1 MSFILDALRRAE
13 AERQRGGVPGLHDQ
27 PAMAPSGAAP
37 SLAQADERGAMTP
50 VLWSG
55 AGLLLVAALTVAW
68 WLGSGGVQP
77 VAPTTA
83 ALPAKPPMVLQQAPA
98 PRPDAPL
105 VMPDQPVAVQA
116 LWRKH
121 LGVEVEIEFKEW
133 TAYLLA
139 TQTLDYDIVASGW
152 IGDFI
157 DPLTFLEIWSP
168 GNGNNNT
175 GWDNKEFVEK
185 LSESFQVTAP
195 AARYDLLKQTE
206 TIMLNDAPIA
216 PIAWRGK
223 NYLLHPSVK
232 GWYPLLL
239 DSHPYNSVEL
249 VPQETKRK

>member
-116 LWRKH
+116 VPPAQPLPSAKPAPVQPP
-121 LGVEVEIEFKEW
+121 LGQGPPVAT
-133 TAYLLA
+133 TAVLPLP
-139 TQTLDYDIVASGW
+139 LPLPLPPASRPRAG
-152 IGDFI
+152 IA
-157 DPLTFLEIWSP
+157 
-168 GNGNNNT
+168 
-175 GWDNKEFVEK
+175 
-185 LSESFQVTAP
+185 AP
-195 AARYDLLKQTE
+195 ALAHGASACRARPRSRLGQPERCHTC
-206 TIMLNDAPIA
+206 NRAVV
-216 PIAWRGK
+216 G
-223 NYLLHPSVK
+223 
-232 GWYPLLL
+232 
-239 DSHPYNSVEL
+239 L
-249 VPQETKRK
+249 VRPGAR